1 MKQRESKIFNVKPE
15 LTTAMKLAASF
26 AITYYGL
33 LLIFEIF
40 TLVYSRY
47 FIDSYYFNQGKT
59 DEGTQE
65 LLTQIIQL
73 ALSTILVFSLIQV
86 FRKKVY
92 GKALFVGFSFLLIG
106 FQLYKTGLVPIVKYA
121 LEVLLVLIIAP
132 IRVKKKIKIKD
143 GKLQLETV
151 EEEQP
156 AEQEETQTAELREE
170 PSAEMQEEQIAEAQ
184 EKPVVNIQEKQT
196 IEAQEEQPESTVAP
210 TAKQN

>member
-1 MKQRESKIFNVKPE
+1 MEQREGKIFNLKPE

-33 LLIFEIF
+33 LLTFEIF

-65 LLTQIIQL
+65 LWTQIIQL
-73 ALSTILVFSLIQV
+73 ILSVVLVFSLIQV

-92 GKALFVGFSFLLIG
+92 GKAFFVGFSILLIG
-106 FQLYKTGLVPIVKYA
+106 FQLYKTGLIPWVKYA

-143 GKLQLETV
+143 GKLTMETV
-151 EEEQP
+151 EEMPDEDANKEAPASAQESVSDQEKTENPQEVSEASSQPDEQP
-156 AEQEETQTAELREE
+156 
-170 PSAEMQEEQIAEAQ
+170 
-184 EKPVVNIQEKQT
+184 
-196 IEAQEEQPESTVAP
+196 
-210 TAKQN
+210 

>member
-1 MKQRESKIFNVKPE
+1 MKKRESTIFNVKPE

-33 LLIFEIF
+33 LLIFEVF

-132 IRVKKKIKIKD
+132 IRVKKKIQIKD

-156 AEQEETQTAELREE
+156 TEPQEEQSAKQEETKPTVQEGPVVEI
-170 PSAEMQEEQIAEAQ
+170 QEEQ
-184 EKPVVNIQEKQT
+184 P
-196 IEAQEEQPESTVAP
+196 IEAQEEQPETTDTAEEPPTVE
-210 TAKQN
+210 KN

>member
-1 MKQRESKIFNVKPE
+1 MTMEQNEGKILNLKPQ

-33 LLIFEIF
+33 LLIYEIF

-47 FIDSYYFNQGKT
+47 FIDSYYFNQGRT
-59 DEGTQE
+59 AESMEE
-65 LLTQIIQL
+65 LVTQIIQL
-73 ALSTILVFSLIQV
+73 ILSAVLVFSLIQV

-92 GKALFVGFSFLLIG
+92 GKALFVGFSILLIG

-143 GKLQLETV
+143 GKLQLEEV

-156 AEQEETQTAELREE
+156 AE
-170 PSAEMQEEQIAEAQ
+170 P
-184 EKPVVNIQEKQT
+184 
-196 IEAQEEQPESTVAP
+196 QEEQPAEQQKEEESPVETQEEQP
-210 TAKQN
+210 TETQEEPSEAAETPATEQS

>member
-1 MKQRESKIFNVKPE
+1 MKQRESTIFNVKPE

-33 LLIFEIF
+33 LLIFEVF

-73 ALSTILVFSLIQV
+73 SLSTILVFSLIQV

-92 GKALFVGFSFLLIG
+92 GKTLFVGFSFLLIG
-106 FQLYKTGLVPIVKYA
+106 FQLYKTGLIPIVKYA

-156 AEQEETQTAELREE
+156 SEPQEEQPAEQEEEQPSEPQEE
-170 PSAEMQEEQIAEAQ
+170 PSTEMQEEQIS
-184 EKPVVNIQEKQT
+184 
-196 IEAQEEQPESTVAP
+196 EAQEEQPETTDTAEESP
-210 TAKQN
+210 TANQD